1 MTTVTLTA
9 RIVVVDDDASV
20 RRGLERLLRS
30 AGYAVETFASVR
42 DFLADGAY
50 DRADCLVL
58 DVRMP
63 QQNGLH
69 LQNILTTAGYTVP
82 IVFIT
87 GHGDVRLAVQVMK
100 AGAVDFLAKPFD
112 DDELLDV
119 LRLTLATR
127 QTSGGGDGARA

>member
-1 MTTVTLTA
+1 MTTSSA

-30 AGYAVETFASVR
+30 AGYAVETFASVQG
-42 DFLADGAY
+42 FLADGAH

-69 LQNILTTAGYTVP
+69 LQNILTTAGYTIP

-87 GHGDVRLAVQVMK
+87 GHGDVRMAVQVMK
-100 AGAVDFLAKPFD
+100 AGAQDFLAKPFD
-112 DDELLDV
+112 DDEFLGV
-119 LRLTLATR
+119 VRQAIATR
-127 QTSGGGDGARA
+127 HTVRE